1 MHPLDVAVL
10 VAYLAGIVL
19 FGAYF
24 SKSHHSI
31 QDYFVS
37 GKTIPWWA
45 ILGSIVATE
54 TSTVTFISV
63 PGYAY
68 STNFTFLQLV
78 MGYMIGRLAVSFLF
92 IPAYF
97 KGELLTVYQLL
108 GERFGG
114 GVKRLA
120 SGVFLLTR
128 SFADGFRL
136 FATGLVLAAVLR
148 AMPRMDD
155 LSRAWFPSAD
165 PTYTILILSVIVMG
179 IATVIYTYHGGMTA
193 VIWTDVVQLVVY
205 LIGAAAAAAILLR
218 LIPGGWSEVQAVGA
232 AAGKFRLFDFTLT
245 LTKGYTFW
253 SGVVGGAFLT
263 TATHGTD
270 QLMVQRYF
278 CASGPGPARKALL
291 WSGALVFA
299 QFVLFLL
306 IGAMLFV
313 YYTHHAPAD
322 IAAFTQNGRVQT
334 DRIFPYFIV
343 QHLPVGI
350 VGLVL
355 AAIFAAAAG
364 ADGGIRRRA
373 DRRRDC
379 GDLDLQPRRRR
390 SARDCVVHQWRHP
403 RRLLPRHLYEPRGS
417 ARRVHRDRRRREHHA
432 GREAEHGRLVAVVRA
447 HRLDGDVLHRPR
459 RIILPAGG
467 SRKVLRPS
475 FVIGFDAASEIL
487 RQGIRDGAFPAA
499 SVEIGR
505 AAGALWGHAF
515 GALTYDR
522 DAPPATGDTIFDLAS
537 LTKVIA
543 TTTLAMRA
551 IDDGLLSL
559 DETLASR
566 LPEWRGHDREIVTIR
581 DVLAHASGLP
591 AYLPFFRD
599 HTGRAEFEPAICRMP
614 LEYTPRSQSVYSDL
628 GFILLG
634 FILQDVRSQASHGRL
649 DPSTTLAA
657 QFRRIA
663 SYLTSDPLAFNPP
676 RAWREHTAPTEVDPW
691 RGRLLAGEVHDENC
705 WALGGAAGHSGLFG
719 TAAAIGAFAR
729 AALRTIRGD

>member
-1 MHPLDVAVL
+1 VHPLDVAVL
-10 VAYLAGIVL
+10 VAYLAGIVV

-45 ILGSIVATE
+45 IMGSIVATE

-78 MGYMIGRLAVSFLF
+78 MGYMIGRLAVSLLF

-108 GERFGG
+108 GDRFGG

-148 AMPRMDD
+148 AMPRMDE
-155 LSRAWFPSAD
+155 LSRSWFPAAD

-193 VIWTDVVQLVVY
+193 VIWTDVIQLVVY
-205 LIGAAAAAAILLR
+205 LIGAGAAAVILLR
-218 LIPGGWSEVQAVGA
+218 MIPGGWSEVQAVGG
-232 AAGKFRLFDFTLT
+232 AAGKFRLFDFTPT
-245 LTKGYTFW
+245 LTKNYTFW
-253 SGVVGGAFLT
+253 SGVIGGAFLT

-278 CASGPGPARKALL
+278 CASGPAPARKALL

-313 YYTHHAPAD
+313 YYTQHAPGD
-322 IAAFTQNGRVQT
+322 VAAFMQNGRVQT

-355 AAIFAAAAG
+355 AAIFAAAMSTLSSSLNSSAAAAVNDFYVPATAG
-364 ADGGIRRRA
+364 
-373 DRRRDC
+373 RRD
-379 GDLDLQPRRRR
+379 Q
-390 SARDCVVHQWRHP
+390 RHY
-403 RRLLPRHLYEPRGS
+403 LNVSRGS
-417 ARRVHRDRRRREHHA
+417 TAFFGVVQIAVAIAAISISSRVVDEVLGIASFTNGVILGVFFLGTFTSRV
-432 GREAEHGRLVAVVRA
+432 GQRA
-447 HRLDGDVLHRPR
+447 AFAA
-459 RIILPAGG
+459 IAGG
-467 SRKVLRPS
+467 ASIMLAVKLKTAVSWQWYVL
-475 FVIGFDAASEIL
+475 IGSIATFAIGVAASL
-487 RQGIRDGAFPAA
+487 F
-499 SVEIGR
+499 
-505 AAGALWGHAF
+505 
-515 GALTYDR
+515 
-522 DAPPATGDTIFDLAS
+522 
-537 LTKVIA
+537 
-543 TTTLAMRA
+543 
-551 IDDGLLSL
+551 
-559 DETLASR
+559 
-566 LPEWRGHDREIVTIR
+566 LPEE
-581 DVLAHASGLP
+581 SG
-591 AYLPFFRD
+591 
-599 HTGRAEFEPAICRMP
+599 
-614 LEYTPRSQSVYSDL
+614 RSS
-628 GFILLG
+628 
-634 FILQDVRSQASHGRL
+634 
-649 DPSTTLAA
+649 
-657 QFRRIA
+657 
-663 SYLTSDPLAFNPP
+663 
-676 RAWREHTAPTEVDPW
+676 
-691 RGRLLAGEVHDENC
+691 
-705 WALGGAAGHSGLFG
+705 
-719 TAAAIGAFAR
+719 
-729 AALRTIRGD
+729 ALRS